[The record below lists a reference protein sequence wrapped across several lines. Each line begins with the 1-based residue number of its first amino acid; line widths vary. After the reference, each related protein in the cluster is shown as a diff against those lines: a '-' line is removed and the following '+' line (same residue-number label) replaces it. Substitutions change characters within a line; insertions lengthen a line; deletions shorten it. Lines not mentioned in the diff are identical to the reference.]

1 MEGWEGS
8 AFLARLDN
16 DDFLVVSKGRTT
28 VASNSSLVK
37 ADDRGR
43 IPLMTNF
50 PLLSPE
56 VHFMGL
62 AWVKM
67 FPTLWMNFAAGRWGS
82 SHWAW

>member
-1 MEGWEGS
+1 MEVEEGEG
-8 AFLARLDN
+8 LASPARSDN
-16 DDFLVVSKGRTT
+16 DEFLLPKGRIT
-28 VASNSSLVK
+28 VASNSSFVK
-37 ADDRGR
+37 ADDRGL

-62 AWVKM
+62 AWAKM

-82 SHWAW
+82 SH